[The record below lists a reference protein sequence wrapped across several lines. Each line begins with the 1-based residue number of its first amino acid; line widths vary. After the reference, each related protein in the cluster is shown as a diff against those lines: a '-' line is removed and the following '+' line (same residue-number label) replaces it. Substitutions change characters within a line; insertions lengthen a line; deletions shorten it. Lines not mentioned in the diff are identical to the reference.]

1 MTGQVPPQPPNEA
14 EEKQDEQWPEGRR
27 WMERRR
33 RDPLSGII
41 WAAIFIWAG
50 LALLAGNLGLL
61 PANLLITGWGLVFTG
76 AGVILLLEV
85 FIRLAIP
92 VYRRPVVGT
101 ALVGIIFLGIGL
113 QEMVRWELLWPLA
126 LILLGSVILLRNAA
140 RAR

>member
-1 MTGQVPPQPPNEA
+1 
-14 EEKQDEQWPEGRR
+14 
-27 WMERRR
+27 MERRR